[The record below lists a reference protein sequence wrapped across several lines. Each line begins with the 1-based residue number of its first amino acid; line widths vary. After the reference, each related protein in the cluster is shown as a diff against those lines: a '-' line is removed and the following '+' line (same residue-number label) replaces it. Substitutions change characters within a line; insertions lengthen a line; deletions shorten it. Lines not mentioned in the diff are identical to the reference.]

1 MNNKK
6 GYISVEAVVLA
17 TLVTTVG
24 FLVLNET
31 KDAIELA
38 AVRALGLDI
47 RLTQDLD
54 NVINHP
60 YAYESDE
67 PSTWTIDDNST
78 LKDSVSNGQVVLRNL
93 EINVTKNQSKLV
105 GETLQIIATIDGVI
119 NADNLVYWT
128 VLSGPENV
136 IMTPSG
142 LGNSAVDIYLLK
154 QGTTIIRASD
164 QNKTTFKDITIT
176 IQ

>member
-1 MNNKK
+1 MNTKK

-17 TLVTTVG
+17 ALVTAAG

-47 RLTQDLD
+47 RLTHDLD
-54 NVINHP
+54 TVINDP
-60 YAYESDE
+60 YAYESE
-67 PSTWTIDDNST
+67 VSSSWTSDDNST
-78 LKDSVSNGQVVLRNL
+78 LKDSVSNGQVIMRNL

-105 GETLQIIATIDGVI
+105 GETLQVIATIDGTI
-119 NADNLVYWT
+119 SSDNLVYWT
-128 VLSGPENV
+128 ILSGPENV
-136 IMTPSG
+136 ILTSSG
-142 LGNSAVDIYLLK
+142 LGNSTVDIYLLK

-164 QNKTTFKDITIT
+164 QNKTTFKDIVIT

>member
-6 GYISVEAVVLA
+6 GYVSVEAVVLA
-17 TLVTTVG
+17 TLVTAAG
-24 FLVLNET
+24 FLVLSET

-54 NVINHP
+54 NVVNNP
-60 YAYESDE
+60 YAYESNN
-67 PSTWTIDDNST
+67 PSNWTIDENTS
-78 LKDSVSNGQVVLRNL
+78 LKDSVSNGQVVIRNI
-93 EINVTKNQSKLV
+93 EINIASNQSKLT
-105 GETLQIIATIDGVI
+105 GETLQIIATIDGAI
-119 NADNLVYWT
+119 SADNIVYWT
-128 VLSGPENV
+128 VLSGSENV
-136 IMTPSG
+136 ILTPSG
-142 LGNSAVDIYLLK
+142 LGNSIVDIYMLK

-164 QNKTTFKDITIT
+164 QNKTTFKDIVIT